1 MIDPISTKETNSDFK
16 YSLEIKRVTDYIRAW
31 AQPEKDL
38 RSSSR
43 IRCFL
48 HYGIKYF
55 RKSRH
60 FEYTIKRI
68 NGETQLIRTADLH
81 RMNSYD
87 LLQLGQLVKH
97 YSETKSA
104 VRFHFL
110 SIQEHLSYLIH
121 EFGHMDLDLSP
132 RFPHAPP
139 IQEPN
144 QTIQGLG
151 DIECGLHLSP
161 IRAVVYKDTTSLG
174 VRKKIIFQLEEKH
187 LYSTRYLTA
196 LLNKLEEQVDGPINI
211 RKRIVD
217 ELRWFLAV
225 RKHWHRIVDF
235 VDFKT

>member
-1 MIDPISTKETNSDFK
+1 MKADEEAAAKLLEKYNMELKDKAKVKEEEENVFEIYKFRHPCMRLLTGADIVPTQNYSIPSHDETLDCPSPKNHWMVPMIDPISMKETNSDLK

-31 AQPEKDL
+31 AQPENDL
-38 RSSSR
+38 RSRSR
-43 IRCFL
+43 INFFL

-55 RKSRH
+55 KKSRH

-139 IQEPN
+139 IQQPN

-151 DIECGLHLSP
+151 DI
-161 IRAVVYKDTTSLG
+161 
-174 VRKKIIFQLEEKH
+174 
-187 LYSTRYLTA
+187 
-196 LLNKLEEQVDGPINI
+196 
-211 RKRIVD
+211 
-217 ELRWFLAV
+217 
-225 RKHWHRIVDF
+225 
-235 VDFKT
+235 